1 MTGRGRFEARVV
13 AVTGAASGIGRS
25 IIEAFVREGAK
36 GVIIDVDGDWAEQV
50 AEGLRQDGG
59 DVLVSRTDI
68 SKAAQVEAM
77 ITTIVERYGRIDV
90 FVNNAGVG
98 IYKEIVDLS
107 EDEWRYMVDIQLNGT
122 FLCARAAAR
131 QMIAQGGNTRI
142 INISSGASQ
151 NVRVANGPH
160 STTKAGVDTLTR
172 VLALELGRYNITVNC
187 VSPGLTDV
195 SATSRHGPP
204 PPEYLKAFLSLVP
217 LGRVGRPE
225 EMANAVLFLA
235 SDEAGYITGQNIVVD
250 GGYGA
255 GRMSLP
261 VTTDFEIRAQH
272 TMGQE

>member
-1 MTGRGRFEARVV
+1 MANQRFLGKVV

-25 IIEAFVREGAK
+25 IVEAFVREGAK
-36 GVIIDVDGDWAEQV
+36 GIIIDVDVEWADKV
-50 AEGLRQDGG
+50 AAGIREEGGE
-59 DVLVSRTDI
+59 VLVIRTDI
-68 SKAAQVEAM
+68 SKSDQVDAM
-77 ITTIVERYGRIDV
+77 MAEIVARYGRVDV

-151 NVRVANGPH
+151 NARIANGPH

-195 SATSRHGPP
+195 STTSRHGPP
-204 PPEYLKAFLSLVP
+204 PPEYLKVFLTLVP
-217 LGRVGRPE
+217 LGRIGRPE
-225 EMANAVLFLA
+225 EMASAVLFLA

-255 GRMSLP
+255 GKMSLP
-261 VTTDFEIRAQH
+261 VTTGFEIRAKH
-272 TMGQE
+272 TT